1 MRKANRFLLA
11 AVWAGIAGQPVSV
24 GLAQDQPSVITNA
37 PSQEDEIKALRQRV
51 DELERLVRQ
60 LQAREIATNQDK
72 TQPRVQDLEQKIQ
85 VLETERESDKAVA
98 EAKAKEAPR
107 LVVGSEGFALTSP
120 KGDFNLQLRGLL
132 QVDSRTFFH
141 DAGIVGNDTFLIRRL
156 RPIIQ
161 GTVFRDFDFLFVPD
175 FGGSTGPQLFD
186 AYINY
191 RYHAALQLQA
201 GKYKPPVGLEM
212 LQPDQNAL
220 FNERALPT
228 QLVPNRDVG
237 IMLHGDLWGGS
248 ISYAAGI
255 FNGVGDARI
264 SSNVDFEDDKEFAA
278 RLIFQPFKSGPLP
291 ALQGFGFGAS
301 GTYESLQRTNFA
313 GLPSTTGGLL
323 AGYASDGQQQ
333 FFAYNPG
340 TGIVAADGEHWRLSP
355 QGFYFFGPFGFLG
368 EYVISDQRVTRIAA
382 APVASAR
389 LQNTAWEITGSWMI
403 TGESFSYNGGVI
415 PENLFHPLEGSWG
428 AWQLVARYAE
438 MNIDSDAFPLYSNPA
453 TSAHGAESWSAGL
466 NWYLNRNFCIKS
478 SFSHTHFRGGGGAG
492 LLPPAVVTRRD
503 ENVVFTRMQLYF

>member
-1 MRKANRFLLA
+1 MKANRFLLA
-11 AVWAGIAGQPVSV
+11 ASVAGILGVASV
-24 GLAQDQPSVITNA
+24 TRGQDQAPGLTNSA
-37 PSQEDEIKALRQRV
+37 SQAEELKALRQRV
-51 DELERLVRQ
+51 EELERLVRQ
-60 LQAREIATNQDK
+60 LQAREPATNQDK
-72 TQPRVQDLEQKIQ
+72 TQPRVQELEQK
-85 VLETERESDKAVA
+85 VTMLEQEREADKAAA
-98 EAKAKEAPR
+98 EAKTKEAPKI
-107 LVVGSEGFALTSP
+107 VVGSEGFALISP
-120 KGDFNLQLRGLL
+120 RGDFNLQLKGLL

-175 FGGSTGPQLFD
+175 FGGGTGPQLFD

-191 RYHAALQLQA
+191 RYNPALQLQA
-201 GKYKPPVGLEM
+201 GKYKPPIGLEM
-212 LQPDQNAL
+212 LQPDQYTL

-248 ISYAAGI
+248 VSYAAGI
-255 FNGVGDARI
+255 FNGVGDNRI
-264 SSNVDFEDDKEFAA
+264 SSNVDFEDDKEFAS
-278 RLIFQPFKSGPLP
+278 RVIFQPFKTGPLP
-291 ALQGFGFGAS
+291 ALQGFGFGVS
-301 GTYESLQRTNFA
+301 GSYESLQRTNLA

-333 FFAYNPG
+333 FFAYNPS
-340 TGIVAADGEHWRLSP
+340 TGLVAADGEHWRLSP

-382 APVASAR
+382 PPATSAR
-389 LQNTAWEITGSWMI
+389 LQNTAWEVTGSWMV
-403 TGESFSYNGGVI
+403 TGETYTYNGGVI
-415 PENLFHPLEGSWG
+415 PDNVFHPFEGSWG
-428 AWQLVARYAE
+428 AWQLVARFAE
-438 MNIDSDAFPLYSNPA
+438 LDIDDDTFPLYSNPN

-478 SFSHTHFRGGGGAG
+478 SFSHTHFRGGGGTG
-492 LLPPAVVTRRD
+492 LLPPAIVTRRD
-503 ENVVFTRMQLYF
+503 ENVFFTRMQLYF